1 MRTEYEQLSSR
12 IVTDETKQKK
22 SLESLTLEVS
32 KSQPVS
38 VSQSSSQAVRLA
50 GSDWVSHSATES
62 ISDSKSQ

>member
-50 GSDWVSHSATES
+50 GSD
-62 ISDSKSQ
+62 

>member
-32 KSQPVS
+32 KSQS
-38 VSQSSSQAVRLA
+38 VSQSVIQSVRQAVRLA
-50 GSDWVSHSATES
+50 GND
-62 ISDSKSQ
+62 

>member
-32 KSQPVS
+32 KSQS
-38 VSQSSSQAVRLA
+38 VRESVNQAVRLA
-50 GSDWVSHSATES
+50 VSN
-62 ISDSKSQ
+62 